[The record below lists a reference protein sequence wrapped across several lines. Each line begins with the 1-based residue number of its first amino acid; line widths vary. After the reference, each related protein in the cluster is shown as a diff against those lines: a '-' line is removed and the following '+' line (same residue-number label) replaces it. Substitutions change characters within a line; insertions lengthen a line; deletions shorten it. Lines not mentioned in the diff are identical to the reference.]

1 MTFGSDCTISKAKV
15 DLERAPV
22 YVENCC
28 LNCCYF
34 CILIQSSV
42 AQLVTHR
49 RVIFEAERLDVSSS
63 PEIIHNFFIDRLLP
77 SCIVTFF

>member
-1 MTFGSDCTISKAKV
+1 MTFGKDCSISKAKV
-15 DLERAPV
+15 DLEREPV

-34 CILIQSSV
+34 DILIQSAV

-49 RVIFEAERLDVSSS
+49 RLILESER
-63 PEIIHNFFIDRLLP
+63 
-77 SCIVTFF
+77 